1 MFLKFIQRIAIYFLI
16 LLLCAGRNISSA
28 QTGGS
33 SGKLYQFV
41 KDNPAIK
48 ITGWGQGISR
58 WESDAVPYFEAVNN
72 KPVIYSSYLALA
84 DFRQSSNE
92 TITEQLKTISEGWKD
107 ASNNITYRFIP
118 LIGMGAVSF
127 DFNTR
132 NKIISDGFFNELGIT
147 FELMQKYG
155 INEATYSLN
164 IFQTFLNKP
173 ELWDTVRSNLLLK
186 GYDVENIDL
195 EQLVKNGDDNSKLV
209 LFNLRDSILVN
220 ANTTLLNQGIS
231 FSDLEIMNGAFD
243 QEIIKLADKIKEINS
258 PILIRLMYESYGGSS
273 RPTIYSAQTYKQA
286 WIHFVNL
293 LRANGADNTEFIFH
307 PLVSFEPILE
317 KWYPG
322 DEYIDWIGTSFF
334 SYDGN
339 LDFWKTENEFA
350 VKHNKPYLLAE
361 SAPVDQK
368 FRPSNTLHPLVW
380 NEWFTPYFNF
390 IKDNGNTK
398 LFVYINIDWS
408 SSGSFS
414 DWGDTRI
421 EQSTSLVSLYE
432 NELNNSEY
440 VDNLKFW
447 SLYTTSV
454 ENESELPNEFKLSQ
468 NYPNPFNP
476 STIIEYSIPATPSAP
491 SLSHA
496 VGQIKTGGGFVTL
509 KVYDALGREITT
521 LVNEVQNPGNYSVT
535 FGGETN
541 RTFSLPS
548 GVYFYKLNYGN
559 NSITK
564 KMILL
569 R

>member
-1 MFLKFIQRIAIYFLI
+1 MLLKFRNTFYFLI

-28 QTGGS
+28 QTGNNVS
-33 SGKLYQFV
+33 KLYQFV

-48 ITGWGQGISR
+48 ISGWGQGISR
-58 WESDAVPYFEAVNN
+58 WETDAVPYFEAVKN

-84 DFRQSSNE
+84 DFKQSSNE

-107 ASNNITYRFIP
+107 ASNNISYRFIP

-132 NKIISDGFFNELGIT
+132 NKILSDGFFNELGIT
-147 FELMQKYG
+147 SELMQKYN
-155 INEATYSLN
+155 INESTYSLN
-164 IFQTFLNKP
+164 IFQTFISKP
-173 ELWDTVRSNLLLK
+173 ELWDTVRSNLLVK
-186 GYDVENIDL
+186 GYDVANIDL

-209 LFNLRDSILVN
+209 LFNLRDSVLVN
-220 ANTTLLNQGIS
+220 SNAALINQGAS
-231 FSDLEIMNGAFD
+231 FSDLEIMNGVFD
-243 QEIIKLADKIKEINS
+243 EEIVTLAGKIKEINS
-258 PILIRLMYESYGGSS
+258 PVLIRLMYESYGGSS

-286 WIHFVNL
+286 WIRFVNL
-293 LRANGADNTEFIFH
+293 LRANGADNAEFIFH

-334 SYDGN
+334 TFAGDF
-339 LDFWKTENEFA
+339 DFWNTENEFA

-368 FRPSNTLHPLVW
+368 FRPDNTMHPLVW
-380 NEWFTPYFNF
+380 QEWFTPYFNF
-390 IKDNGNTK
+390 IKNNENVK

-408 SSGSFS
+408 TSGSFG
-414 DWGDTRI
+414 DWGDTRV
-421 EQSTSLVSLYE
+421 EQSSSLLGLYE
-432 NELNNSEY
+432 SELDNPAYANNLE
-440 VDNLKFW
+440 FW
-447 SLYTTSV
+447 SLYPTSV
-454 ENESELPNEFKLSQ
+454 ESESELPNEFKLFQ

-476 STIIEYSIPATPSAP
+476 ATTIEYTIPTMPSAP
-491 SLSHA
+491 SHRFA
-496 VGQIKTGGGFVTL
+496 VGQTNTGGGFVSL
-509 KVYDALGREITT
+509 KIYDVLGREVAT

-535 FGGETN
+535 FDTETN
-541 RTFSLPS
+541 RLFALTS
-548 GVYFYKLNYGN
+548 GVYFYKLDYNGG
-559 NSITK
+559 SITK